1 MLRREL
7 RGIVQFQKPTVTS
20 AKPKCL
26 LHVQNRRL
34 HWLPSIVCKYLS
46 HPANEYAPRRAGL
59 SQNLLKAWSRRL
71 KSRQGNPT
79 AGDGRKLTGL
89 LVSATQVCARHDAL
103 KWVARQPPLKYA
115 TAPQTLNQLS
125 RHVANA
131 IALFALGHVANPL
144 LVLHHSPLH
153 PSMCVVVKL
162 ANAKFAFLED
172 NVKQHLLL
180 LPVVILYSS

>member
-1 MLRREL
+1 
-7 RGIVQFQKPTVTS
+7 VQFQKPTVTS

-46 HPANEYAPRRAGL
+46 HPANEHAPRRAGL
-59 SQNLLKAWSRRL
+59 SQNVLKARSSRF

-89 LVSATQVCARHDAL
+89 LVCANQVCARHDAV
-103 KWVARQPPLKYA
+103 KWVARKPPLKYA
-115 TAPQTLNQLS
+115 TAPETLNQLS

-131 IALFALGHVANPL
+131 SALLALCHVANAL
-144 LVLHHSPLH
+144 LDLHHSPLY
-153 PSMCVVVKL
+153 PSIGVAVKL
-162 ANAKFAFLED
+162 AHAKFAFLED

-180 LPVVILYSS
+180 LPVVILYKID